1 MADFV
6 DREHELAGLEDAY
19 RRYPGL
25 VLLWGRRR
33 VGKSALLQRFAA
45 GKPAVFSQA
54 IEGTPLDQLAQL
66 TARFLEFRADPFLA
80 AAPLAN
86 WPQAIAMM
94 ERLAADGARAGDG
107 PLIVVLDEFPYYVT
121 STPELPSLLQD
132 AWERW
137 KAGTLPLIL
146 VLAGSQIA
154 LFEKHVLLGPLFGRR
169 TFGQQLPP
177 LGYREA
183 GLFFPDYSTADR
195 IRAYAVLGGV
205 PYYLEQFDP
214 DLPLER
220 NIRERI
226 LSKGQVLYDEADLFA
241 KEELGG
247 EASTYLSIISAVA
260 DGKTRQ
266 GEIANAVGIESTAA
280 PRYLNQLA
288 RLHVLERS
296 KPAQAPDNARS
307 GLWSVSDGYLR
318 FWFRFVRANITDL
331 EARRVDAVY
340 ADKVAPSL
348 DHFVS
353 KPAFESVVRAY
364 TAGAIGVDPDFP
376 ARGEVG
382 AWWGQIPDERKP
394 GTRETRS
401 GEIELVVYD
410 GKKLVLAGEAKWHD
424 GLVDTDAL
432 AQLLGTVVHA
442 PGYGTHTRLALFAR
456 DGFTPQLE
464 ERAARD
470 GILLRTAADLYA

>member
-1 MADFV
+1 
-6 DREHELAGLEDAY
+6 
-19 RRYPGL
+19 
-25 VLLWGRRR
+25 
-33 VGKSALLQRFAA
+33 
-45 GKPAVFSQA
+45 
-54 IEGTPLDQLAQL
+54 
-66 TARFLEFRADPFLA
+66 
-80 AAPLAN
+80 
-86 WPQAIAMM
+86 M
-94 ERLAADGARAGDG
+94 ERLAVDGARAGDP
-107 PLIVVLDEFPYYVT
+107 PLIVVLDEFPYYVS
-121 STPELPSLLQD
+121 STPELPSLIQD

-137 KAGTLPLIL
+137 KTAKLPLVL

-183 GLFFPDYSTADR
+183 GLFFPQYDPVDR
-195 IRAYAVLGGV
+195 MRAHAVLGGV
-205 PYYLEQFDP
+205 PYYLEQFDANV
-214 DLPLER
+214 PLEQ

-241 KEELGG
+241 KEELGT

-288 RLHVLERS
+288 RLHVLERN

-340 ADKVAPSL
+340 GNKVAPML
-348 DHFVS
+348 DQFVS
-353 KPAFESVVRAY
+353 RPAFESVVRAY
-364 TAGAIGVDPDFP
+364 TASVIGVDPAFP
-376 ARGEVG
+376 VRGEVG
-382 AWWGQIPDERKP
+382 AWWGQIPDPRKP
-394 GTRETRS
+394 GTREMRS
-401 GEIELVVYD
+401 GEIELVVYE

-424 GLVDTDAL
+424 GLVDGDAL
-432 AQLLGTVVHA
+432 SQLLGTVVHLS
-442 PGYGTHTRLALFAR
+442 GYGKHTRLALFAR
-456 DGFTPQLE
+456 DGFTPAVVA
-464 ERAARD
+464 RASRD
-470 GILLRTAADLYA
+470 GIILRTVADLYA